1 MSTRITLCGGSIH
14 VDLDDILLQK
24 TGFTR
29 PTFIQFVVGPYTVR
43 AFSQLSRMALKFYED
58 ASLDEGWVEIARK
71 EVDEPEQEEDIAAK
85 LEELRTLITAKFIEP
100 LDEKVLCE
108 TNLKRYLRSSKWD
121 PSEALSVF
129 LASVQLVR
137 DFSNFLLP
145 LANSRGTS
153 TACLVWSAPGRER
166 HGSRVV
172 FLSIGPW
179 EPSKISVESFYSY
192 EFFLFQLISQE
203 PRTQVG
209 GVVVVVDLTD
219 FGFKHLRA
227 LGIQE
232 LRCLGNF
239 LSGGFPL
246 WFRAIHFVNNPWVF
260 NKLFSL
266 LKPFLSERVISC
278 ITFHGHKTSDLVAAV
293 SPDLL
298 PVKLGGTC
306 TEENLEAASANCLSD
321 LEHLEKE
328 VQESRD
334 MLAHVSKMKQKS

>member
-1 MSTRITLCGGSIH
+1 M
-14 VDLDDILLQK
+14 
-24 TGFTR
+24 
-29 PTFIQFVVGPYTVR
+29 
-43 AFSQLSRMALKFYED
+43 AFKFYED
-58 ASLDEGWVEIARK
+58 ASLDEDWVEIARK
-71 EVDEPEQEEDIAAK
+71 EVDEPEGEEEIAAK
-85 LEELRTLITAKFIEP
+85 LEKLRALIVAKFEEE

-108 TNLKRYLRSSKWD
+108 ANLKRYLRSSNWN
-121 PSEALSVF
+121 PSVALSVF
-129 LASVQLVR
+129 LSSVQLVR
-137 DFSNFLLP
+137 DFPNFLLP
-145 LANSRGTS
+145 LANSRQTS
-153 TACLVWSAPGRER
+153 TACLVWSAPQRER
-166 HGSRVV
+166 HGSRLV

-266 LKPFLSERVISC
+266 LKPFLSERVIAC
-278 ITFHGHKTSDLVAAV
+278 ITFHGYNTADLVAAL
-293 SPDLL
+293 SPELL

-306 TEENLEAASANCLSD
+306 DEGDLKAASANCLSD
-321 LEHLEKE
+321 LEELEEE
-328 VQESRD
+328 VQEARD
-334 MLAHVSKMKQKS
+334 LLASVSKMKQTS

>member
-1 MSTRITLCGGSIH
+1 MSILS
-14 VDLDDILLQK
+14 VDPKLPEPSLN
-24 TGFTR
+24 
-29 PTFIQFVVGPYTVR
+29 
-43 AFSQLSRMALKFYED
+43 RMAFKFYED

-71 EVDEPEQEEDIAAK
+71 EVDEPERDEEMAAK
-85 LEELRTLITAKFIEP
+85 LEELSTLISAKFIEP
-100 LDEKVLCE
+100 LDEKVVCE
-108 TNLKRYLRSSKWD
+108 ANLKRYLRSSNWD
-121 PSEALSVF
+121 PSEALAVF
-129 LASVQLVR
+129 LASLQLVR
-137 DFSNFLLP
+137 DFSNFLIP
-145 LANSRGTS
+145 LANSRATS
-153 TACLVWSAPGRER
+153 TACLVWSAAGRER

-179 EPSKISVESFYSY
+179 EPSKVSVESFYSY

-209 GVVVVVDLTD
+209 GVVIVVDLTD

-266 LKPFLSERVISC
+266 LKPFLSERVIEC
-278 ITFHGHKTSDLVAAV
+278 ITFHGYKTADLVAAL
-293 SPDLL
+293 SPELL

-306 TEENLEAASANCLSD
+306 EEGDLQAASGNCLSD
-321 LEHLEKE
+321 LEELEKE
-328 VQESRD
+328 VQEARD
-334 MLAHVSKMKQKS
+334 LLASVSKMTQKS

>member
-1 MSTRITLCGGSIH
+1 MSTTLTTSI
-14 VDLDDILLQK
+14 VTENRFYK
-24 TGFTR
+24 
-29 PTFIQFVVGPYTVR
+29 PYLHPFCQCTLN
-43 AFSQLSRMALKFYED
+43 SSSRMAFKFYED
-58 ASLDEGWVEIARK
+58 ASLDEGWMEIARK
-71 EVDEPEQEEDIAAK
+71 EVDEPEGEEEMAAK
-85 LEELRTLITAKFIEP
+85 LEELRTLITDKFVEP

-108 TNLKRYLRSSKWD
+108 ANLKRYLRSSKWD
-121 PSEALSVF
+121 PPGALAVF
-129 LASVQLVR
+129 LASAQLVH
-137 DFSNFLLP
+137 DFPNFLLP
-145 LANSRGTS
+145 LANSCETS
-153 TACLVWSAPGRER
+153 RACLVWAAPGRES

-179 EPSKISVESFYSY
+179 EPSKITCPSFYSY
-192 EFFLFQLISQE
+192 EFFLFQLVSTE

-209 GVVVVVDLTD
+209 GVVIVVDLTD

-260 NKLFSL
+260 NQLFSL
-266 LKPFLSERVISC
+266 LKPFLSERVIKC
-278 ITFHGHKTSDLVAAV
+278 ITFHGYNTADLVAAL

-306 TEENLEAASANCLSD
+306 DEIDLQAASGNCLSD
-321 LEHLEKE
+321 LEELEQE
-328 VQESRD
+328 VQEGRD
-334 MLAHVSKMKQKS
+334 LLASVSKMKQKS

>member
-1 MSTRITLCGGSIH
+1 MFQSTDFSRGTSIH
-14 VDLDDILLQK
+14 IVPLH
-24 TGFTR
+24 
-29 PTFIQFVVGPYTVR
+29 FIR
-43 AFSQLSRMALKFYED
+43 SRMTFKFFED
-58 ASLDEGWVEIARK
+58 ASLDEDWVDIARK
-71 EVDEPEQEEDIAAK
+71 EVGEPESEEEIALK
-85 LEELRTLITAKFIEP
+85 LEELRNLIINKFVDPME
-100 LDEKVLCE
+100 EKALSE
-108 TNLKRYLRSSKWD
+108 ENLKRYLRSSNWK
-121 PSEALSVF
+121 PAAALSVF
-129 LASVQLVR
+129 LASAQLVR
-137 DFSNFLLP
+137 DFPRFLLP
-145 LANSRGTS
+145 LPTSRETS
-153 TACLVWSAPGRER
+153 TECLVWGAPAREK

-192 EFFLFQLISQE
+192 EFWLFQLISIE

-209 GVVVVVDLTD
+209 GVVIVVDLTD
-219 FGFKHLRA
+219 FGFKHLRV

-321 LEHLEKE
+321 LEQLEKE

-334 MLAHVSKMKQKS
+334 MLAQVSKMKQKS